1 MKCCKA
7 KKKSFF
13 QSPTSFI
20 ISPQGFL
27 VVQLLRLH
35 ASPAGATS
43 SIPGWRT
50 KNLSCY
56 AVWPKKIICPDIEF
70 WTGSHFFLHKKYSSI
85 VFLIFLTS
93 DVANQKPNVFLT
105 LEPLYETCFFLPQ
118 CLQDIFFDVKIP
130 EIHYEKHWFFFR
142 IIDLTVSQK
151 AEFIGVGTFKK
162 QLLNKWTDING
173 GKVSY

>member
-20 ISPQGFL
+20 ICPQASL

-35 ASPAGATS
+35 ASPAGGTS
-43 SIPGWRT
+43 SVSGWRT
-50 KNLSCY
+50 KNLTCC

-70 WTGSHFFLHKKYSSI
+70 WTGSHFFLHQKYSSI

-93 DVANQKPNVFLT
+93 AVASQKPDVFLT
-105 LEPLYETCFFLPQ
+105 LEPLYETCFFFLSAYR
-118 CLQDIFFDVKIP
+118 IFSLMSKFQKFTMRSFGFSL
-130 EIHYEKHWFFFR
+130 E
-142 IIDLTVSQK
+142 LSQK
-151 AEFIGVGTFKK
+151 AEFIGLGTFKK
-162 QLLNKWTDING
+162 QLLKKKKITE
-173 GKVSY
+173 